1 MSARANGF
9 ESLRRS
15 AEHGFTLIELL
26 VALAIFG
33 LIAGAGVLLVGNS
46 VSAQGAI
53 KVRLDDMAAVERADG
68 ALSADLGQAISRI
81 SRTDTG
87 TLAPAF
93 FSNPNGETTPVL
105 QFVRAGR
112 ANVSDA
118 PRSSLQKVEYWVRA
132 GRLERR
138 SYDAVDGGVARD
150 PAILLENV
158 ETVTLRFRDAKGE
171 WIDSW
176 IPTQPDL
183 LPRAVEMQVV
193 RKGEAPLTLR
203 FAVGPGPLERTVQ
216 AGASGV

>member
-1 MSARANGF
+1 MKQDRNSL

-33 LIAGAGVLLVGNS
+33 LIAGAGVLLLANS

-53 KVRLDDMAAVERADG
+53 KVWLDDMAAVERADG

-81 SRTDTG
+81 SRTDAG

-118 PRSSLQKVEYWVRA
+118 PRPSLQKVEYWVRA

-158 ETVTLRFRDAKGE
+158 EAATLRFRNAKGE

-183 LPRAVEMQVV
+183 LPRAVEMQIV

-203 FAVGPGPLERTVQ
+203 FAVGPGPVERAVQ

>member
-1 MSARANGF
+1 MNARANGF

-33 LIAGAGVLLVGNS
+33 LIAGAGVLLLGNS

-53 KVRLDDMAAVERADG
+53 KMRLDDMAAVERADG

-81 SRTDTG
+81 SRTDAG

-93 FSNPNGETTPVL
+93 FSNPNGEATPVL

-158 ETVTLRFRDAKGE
+158 EAATLRFRNAKGE

-203 FAVGPGPLERTVQ
+203 FAVGPGPVERAVQ